1 MQTLQRMQYRTS
13 LVKIVAAVTCALLVL
28 AACGQSQNTGQ
39 TSDASQTP
47 STSSGEDAA
56 AIVVVQAAPF
66 DTLDP
71 GYAESGDDLRLVYH
85 LFEGLVKYS
94 LDGIEVEPG
103 PSALVGLF
111 RRRAGVDLLPAG
123 RRDVPRRDAR

>member
-1 MQTLQRMQYRTS
+1 MNVENRFHTSFPREGSELAAGTIEKCRSAPPTGPQYGTSRGEHALGVQTLQRMQYRTS

-71 GYAESGDDLRLVYH
+71 GYAESGDDL
-85 LFEGLVKYS
+85 
-94 LDGIEVEPG
+94 
-103 PSALVGLF
+103 
-111 RRRAGVDLLPAG
+111 
-123 RRDVPRRDAR
+123 